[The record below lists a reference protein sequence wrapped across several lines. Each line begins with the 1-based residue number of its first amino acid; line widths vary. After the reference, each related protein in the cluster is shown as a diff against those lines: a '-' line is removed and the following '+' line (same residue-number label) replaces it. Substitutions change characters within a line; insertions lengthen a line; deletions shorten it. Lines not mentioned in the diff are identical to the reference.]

1 MMKNI
6 DMDWDKV
13 DFIIE
18 NALNEDLGSGD
29 ITTDTIFPS
38 DLTCEAKIVAK
49 EEGIVAGI
57 NVAQRVFEKL
67 DRNATL
73 SFVKNDGDKVFPGDE
88 LFRINA
94 TVRAVLSGERLALN
108 LLQRMSGIATATS
121 KYVEILKGT
130 HTKILDTRKTAP
142 SLRVLDKYSVLAGGG
157 HNHRFGLYDAVLIKD
172 NHINFAGS
180 ISKAVETIR
189 SQFGHKYKIEVET
202 SNLDE
207 VREALESGAEIIM
220 LDNMSVSIMRE
231 AVSLINGRALS
242 EASGGITLEALADIA
257 ETGVDYISVGALTHS
272 SAALDISLYM
282 V

>member
-1 MMKNI
+1 MKNI

-13 DFIIE
+13 DFLID

-29 ITTDTIFPS
+29 ITTDSIFPP
-38 DLTCEAKIVAK
+38 DLTCEAKIVVK
-49 EEGIVAGI
+49 EKGTVAGI
-57 NVAQRVFEKL
+57 PVAQRVFEKL
-67 DRNATL
+67 DGKALFTL
-73 SFVKNDGDKVFPGDE
+73 EKQDGDKVLAGDE

-94 TVRAVLSGERLALN
+94 AVRAVLSGERLALN

-130 HTKILDTRKTAP
+130 NTKILDTRKTAP
-142 SLRVLDKYSVLAGGG
+142 GLRVLDKYSVLAGGG

-172 NHINFAGS
+172 NHIKFAGS
-180 ISKAVETIR
+180 ITKAVKTIR
-189 SQFGHKYKIEVET
+189 AQHGHKYIIEVET

-207 VREALESGAEIIM
+207 VEEALESGAEIIM
-220 LDNMSVSIMRE
+220 LDNMSVSMMRE

-242 EASGGITLEALADIA
+242 EASGGITLVTLPNIA
-257 ETGVDYISVGALTHS
+257 ETGVNYISIGALTHS

>member
-73 SFVKNDGDKVFPGDE
+73 SFVKNDGDKVLPGDE

-121 KYVEILKGT
+121 KCVEILKGT

-142 SLRVLDKYSVLAGGG
+142 GLRVLDKYSVLAGGG

-189 SQFGHKYKIEVET
+189 SQYGHKYKIEVET

-207 VREALESGAEIIM
+207 VREALEFGAEIIM
-220 LDNMSVSIMRE
+220 LDNMSVSMMRE

-242 EASGGITLEALADIA
+242 EASGGITLEALVDIA